1 MTTQPISSEPGVPFL
16 LERRRFML
24 VPGLIAVLGALI
36 TGAISFVV
44 LMGLTPIAPTDT
56 IVTIATVVNGG
67 FVLLLCGLIGRE
79 LMRMVRARRQG
90 KAASRLHVRIV
101 VLFSIVAALPALL
114 VAIVAGI
121 TLDLGL
127 DRWFEIRTRTIVES
141 SISVARA
148 YVNEN
153 ARNLQGSTLS
163 MAYDLDQQ
171 RRLFDLDRTGFGNL
185 MTDQAQGRALL
196 GAQLLHGDGSPFLKA
211 EVTVDKPLPVP
222 PSDAMTQAQGGNL
235 VFIPPG
241 VTNLVGA
248 IIKLRQLPD
257 TYLYTV
263 RAVDPDV
270 LAALRLMEERSAEY
284 SSLQANRFG
293 LQLAFALLYLGIM
306 LIVLLSAIWT
316 GIGVADRLVRPIR
329 LLMGAADEVSEGN
342 LSVSVPVRVSDGDVG
357 SLSNTFNNMILQ
369 LRSQRSE
376 LVHAKDVIDERR
388 RFTEAVLSG
397 VTVGVLG
404 VERDGSI
411 SMVNPSAERILSVE
425 QDGIVGRRL
434 DDVFPTIASIHQAAS
449 MSSRAEY
456 QEDIKL
462 RIRERDRTLAI
473 RITFSEEAEDAQSS
487 VVTID
492 DITDLVDAQRSSA
505 WADVARRIA
514 HEIKNPLTP
523 IQLSAERIRRRY
535 GKRVEDDREVFD
547 RCIETIVRQVSDI
560 GRMVDEFSTFARM
573 PKPRMEPKD
582 LREALHEAVFMR
594 EMGDHGVTFVSQ
606 IADEPM
612 LGSFDIRLL
621 SQAFGNLVKNA
632 VEALETA
639 DVDGE
644 ITIRA
649 VSDRDGHRVEIIDNG
664 NGFPKEDRD
673 RLLEPYMTT
682 REKGTGLGLAIVRKI
697 IEEHG
702 GTIELDDAPDQPRGA
717 MVRIRLP
724 ADASGTSTVTLDDAR
739 DEKTDDADPR
749 GSASSDR
756 TLKQAGQA

>member
-1 MTTQPISSEPGVPFL
+1 MTSNPVQSEGEIPFL

-24 VPGLIAVLGALI
+24 VPGLLAVVGALV

-56 IVTIATVVNGG
+56 IVTIATVVNGA
-67 FVLLLCGLIGRE
+67 FVLILCLLIGRE
-79 LMRMVRARRQG
+79 VMRMVRARRQG

-101 VLFSIVAALPALL
+101 LLFSIVAALPALL

-171 RRLFDLDRTGFGNL
+171 RRLFGLDQTGFQNL
-185 MTDQAQGRALL
+185 MTDQAKGRSLL
-196 GAQLLHGDGSPFLKA
+196 GAQLLRPDGTPFLA
-211 EVTVDKPLPVP
+211 ADVAVERPLPVP
-222 PSDAMTQAQGGNL
+222 PDDALKQAAEGNL

-248 IIKLRQLPD
+248 IIKLRQIANV
-257 TYLYTV
+257 YLYTV
-263 RAVDPDV
+263 RAVDPEV
-270 LAALRLMEERSAEY
+270 IAALRLMEERSAEY
-284 SSLQANRFG
+284 SSLQSNRFG
-293 LQLAFALLYLGIM
+293 LQLAFALLYLGIT

-329 LLMGAADEVSEGN
+329 MLMGAADEVSDGN
-342 LSVSVPVRVSDGDVG
+342 LSISVPVRASDGDVG

-397 VTVGVLG
+397 VTVGVIG
-404 VERDGSI
+404 VERDGTAT
-411 SMVNPSAERILSVE
+411 MVNPSAERILDVE
-425 QDGIVGRRL
+425 SRLVVGRNL
-434 DDVFPTIASIHQAAS
+434 DETFPLIGRIYRAASI
-449 MSSRAEY
+449 SSRPEY
-456 QEDIKL
+456 QEEVKL
-462 RIRERDRTLAI
+462 RIRDRERTLAI
-473 RITFSEEAEDAQSS
+473 RITSSEAGEEAQSS

-492 DITDLVDAQRSSA
+492 DITDLVEAQRSSA

-573 PKPRMEPKD
+573 PKPKMEAKD
-582 LREALHEAVFMR
+582 LREALREAVFMR
-594 EMGDHGVTFVSQ
+594 EMGDHG
-606 IADEPM
+606 IAFEANIPDQPM
-612 LGSFDIRLL
+612 LGSYDIRLL

-632 VEALETA
+632 VEALEATE
-639 DVDGE
+639 DIEGRIV
-644 ITIRA
+644 IRA
-649 VSDRDGHRVEIIDNG
+649 EPGQDRHIVEIIDNG
-664 NGFPKEDRD
+664 RGFPREDRD

-697 IEEHG
+697 IEDHG
-702 GTIELDDAPDQPRGA
+702 GTIALDDAPDQPQGA
-717 MVRIRLP
+717 LVRITLP
-724 ADASGTSTVTLDDAR
+724 AMETAVEPNEEETEERTGEIDGIGHLDR
-739 DEKTDDADPR
+739 R
-749 GSASSDR
+749 
-756 TLKQAGQA
+756 

>member
-1 MTTQPISSEPGVPFL
+1 MTSHPVPSESEIPFL

-24 VPGLIAVLGALI
+24 VPGLLAVVGALV

-56 IVTIATVVNGG
+56 IVTIATVVNGA
-67 FVLLLCGLIGRE
+67 FVLILCLLIGRE
-79 LMRMVRARRQG
+79 VMRMVRARRQG

-101 VLFSIVAALPALL
+101 LLFSIVAALPALL

-171 RRLFDLDRTGFGNL
+171 RRLFGLDPTGFQNL
-185 MTDQAQGRALL
+185 MTDQAKGRSLL
-196 GAQLLHGDGSPFLKA
+196 GAQLLRPDGTPFLA
-211 EVTVDKPLPVP
+211 ADVAVERPLPVP
-222 PSDAMTQAQGGNL
+222 PDDALKQAAEGNL

-248 IIKLRQLPD
+248 IIKLRQIANV
-257 TYLYTV
+257 YLYTV
-263 RAVDPDV
+263 RAVDPEV
-270 LAALRLMEERSAEY
+270 IAALRLMEERSAEY
-284 SSLQANRFG
+284 SSLQSNRFG
-293 LQLAFALLYLGIM
+293 LQLAFALLYLGIT

-329 LLMGAADEVSEGN
+329 MLMGAADEVSDGN
-342 LSVSVPVRVSDGDVG
+342 LSISVPVRASDGDVG

-397 VTVGVLG
+397 VTVGVIG
-404 VERDGSI
+404 VERDGTAT
-411 SMVNPSAERILSVE
+411 MVNPSAERILDVE
-425 QDGIVGRRL
+425 SRLVVGRNL
-434 DDVFPTIASIHQAAS
+434 DETFPLIGRIYRAASI
-449 MSSRAEY
+449 SSRPEY
-456 QEDIKL
+456 QEEVKL
-462 RIRERDRTLAI
+462 RIRDRERTLAI
-473 RITFSEEAEDAQSS
+473 RITSSEAGEEAQSS

-492 DITDLVDAQRSSA
+492 DITDLVEAQRSSA

-573 PKPRMEPKD
+573 PKPKMEAKD
-582 LREALHEAVFMR
+582 LREALREAVFMR
-594 EMGDHGVTFVSQ
+594 EMGDHG
-606 IADEPM
+606 IAFEANIPDQPM
-612 LGSFDIRLL
+612 LGSYDIRLL

-632 VEALETA
+632 VEALEATE
-639 DVDGE
+639 DIEGRIV
-644 ITIRA
+644 IRA
-649 VSDRDGHRVEIIDNG
+649 EPGRDRHIVEIIDNG
-664 NGFPKEDRD
+664 RGFPREDRD

-697 IEEHG
+697 IEDHG
-702 GTIELDDAPDQPRGA
+702 GTIALDDAPDQPQGA
-717 MVRIRLP
+717 LVRITLP
-724 ADASGTSTVTLDDAR
+724 AMETAVEPNEEETEERTGEIDGIGHLDR
-739 DEKTDDADPR
+739 R
-749 GSASSDR
+749 
-756 TLKQAGQA
+756 

>member
-1 MTTQPISSEPGVPFL
+1 MTSNPVQSEGEIPFL

-24 VPGLIAVLGALI
+24 VPGLLAVVGALV

-56 IVTIATVVNGG
+56 IVTIATVVNGA
-67 FVLLLCGLIGRE
+67 FVLILCLLIGRE
-79 LMRMVRARRQG
+79 VMRMVRARRQG

-101 VLFSIVAALPALL
+101 LLFSIVAALPALL

-171 RRLFDLDRTGFGNL
+171 RRLFGLDPTGFQNL
-185 MTDQAQGRALL
+185 MTDQAKGRSLL
-196 GAQLLHGDGSPFLKA
+196 GAQLLRPDGTPFLA
-211 EVTVDKPLPVP
+211 ADVAVERPLPVP
-222 PSDAMTQAQGGNL
+222 PDDALKQAAEGNL

-248 IIKLRQLPD
+248 IIKLRQIANV
-257 TYLYTV
+257 YLYTV
-263 RAVDPDV
+263 RAVDPEV
-270 LAALRLMEERSAEY
+270 IAALRLMEERSAEY
-284 SSLQANRFG
+284 SSLQSNRFG
-293 LQLAFALLYLGIM
+293 LQLAFALLYLGIT

-329 LLMGAADEVSEGN
+329 MLMGAADEVSDGN
-342 LSVSVPVRVSDGDVG
+342 LSISVPVRASDGDVG

-397 VTVGVLG
+397 VTVGVIG
-404 VERDGSI
+404 VERDGTAT
-411 SMVNPSAERILSVE
+411 MVNPSAERILDVE
-425 QDGIVGRRL
+425 SRLVVGRNL
-434 DDVFPTIASIHQAAS
+434 DETFPLIGRIYRAASI
-449 MSSRAEY
+449 SSRPEY
-456 QEDIKL
+456 QEEVKL
-462 RIRERDRTLAI
+462 RIRDRERTLAI
-473 RITFSEEAEDAQSS
+473 RITSSEAGEEAQSS

-492 DITDLVDAQRSSA
+492 DITDLVEAQRSSA

-573 PKPRMEPKD
+573 PKPKMEAKD
-582 LREALHEAVFMR
+582 LREALREAVFMR
-594 EMGDHGVTFVSQ
+594 EMGDHG
-606 IADEPM
+606 IAFEANIPDQPM
-612 LGSFDIRLL
+612 LGSYDIRLL

-632 VEALETA
+632 VEALEATE
-639 DVDGE
+639 DIEGRIV
-644 ITIRA
+644 IRA
-649 VSDRDGHRVEIIDNG
+649 EPGLDRHIVEIIDNG
-664 NGFPKEDRD
+664 RGFPREDRD

-697 IEEHG
+697 IEDHG
-702 GTIELDDAPDQPRGA
+702 GTIALDDAPDQPQGA
-717 MVRIRLP
+717 LVRITLP
-724 ADASGTSTVTLDDAR
+724 AMETAVEPNEEETEERTGEIDGIGHLDR
-739 DEKTDDADPR
+739 R
-749 GSASSDR
+749 
-756 TLKQAGQA
+756 

>member
-1 MTTQPISSEPGVPFL
+1 MTSHPVPSESEIPFL

-24 VPGLIAVLGALI
+24 VPGLLAVVGALV

-56 IVTIATVVNGG
+56 IVTIATVVNGA
-67 FVLLLCGLIGRE
+67 FVLILCLLIGRE
-79 LMRMVRARRQG
+79 VMRMVRARRQG

-101 VLFSIVAALPALL
+101 LLFSIVAALPALL

-171 RRLFDLDRTGFGNL
+171 RRLFGLDPTGFQNL
-185 MTDQAQGRALL
+185 MTDQAKGRSLL
-196 GAQLLHGDGSPFLKA
+196 GAQLLRPDGTPFLA
-211 EVTVDKPLPVP
+211 ADVAVERPLPVP
-222 PSDAMTQAQGGNL
+222 PDDALKQAEEGNL

-248 IIKLRQLPD
+248 IIKLRQIANV
-257 TYLYTV
+257 YLYTV
-263 RAVDPDV
+263 RAVDPEV
-270 LAALRLMEERSAEY
+270 IAALRLMEERSAEY
-284 SSLQANRFG
+284 SSLQSNRFG
-293 LQLAFALLYLGIM
+293 LQLAFALLYLGIT

-329 LLMGAADEVSEGN
+329 MLMGAADEVSDGN
-342 LSVSVPVRVSDGDVG
+342 LSISVPVRASDGDVG

-397 VTVGVLG
+397 VTVGVIG
-404 VERDGSI
+404 VERDGTAT
-411 SMVNPSAERILSVE
+411 MVNPSAERILDVE
-425 QDGIVGRRL
+425 SRLVVGRNL
-434 DDVFPTIASIHQAAS
+434 DETFPLIGRIYRAASI
-449 MSSRAEY
+449 SSRPEY
-456 QEDIKL
+456 QEEVKL
-462 RIRERDRTLAI
+462 RIRDRERTLAI
-473 RITFSEEAEDAQSS
+473 RITSSEAGEEAQSS

-492 DITDLVDAQRSSA
+492 DITDLVEAQRSSA

-573 PKPRMEPKD
+573 PKPKMEAKD
-582 LREALHEAVFMR
+582 LREALREAVFMR
-594 EMGDHGVTFVSQ
+594 EMGDHG
-606 IADEPM
+606 IAFEANIPDQPM
-612 LGSFDIRLL
+612 LGSYDIRLL

-632 VEALETA
+632 VEALEATE
-639 DVDGE
+639 DMEGRIV
-644 ITIRA
+644 IRA
-649 VSDRDGHRVEIIDNG
+649 EPGRDRHIVEIIDNG
-664 NGFPKEDRD
+664 RGFPREDRD

-697 IEEHG
+697 IEDHG
-702 GTIELDDAPDQPRGA
+702 GTIALDDAPDQPQGA
-717 MVRIRLP
+717 LVRITLP
-724 ADASGTSTVTLDDAR
+724 AMETAVEPNEEETEERTGEIDGIGHLDR
-739 DEKTDDADPR
+739 R
-749 GSASSDR
+749 
-756 TLKQAGQA
+756 

>member
-1 MTTQPISSEPGVPFL
+1 MMTSQPIHPDTEVPFL

-24 VPGLIAVLGALI
+24 VPGLLAVVGALV

-44 LMGLTPIAPTDT
+44 LMGLTPIEPSDT
-56 IVTIATVVNGG
+56 IVTIATVVNSA
-67 FVLLLCGLIGRE
+67 FVLLLCVLIGRE
-79 LMRMVRARRQG
+79 LLRMVRARRQG

-101 VLFSIVAALPALL
+101 LLFSIVAALPALL

-171 RRLFDLDRTGFGNL
+171 RRLYELDRTGF
-185 MTDQAQGRALL
+185 QALITEQARGRSLL
-196 GAQLLHGDGSPFLKA
+196 GAQLLRPDGEPFLGA
-211 EVTVDKPLPVP
+211 DVEVDRPLPVP
-222 PSDAMTQAQGGNL
+222 PDDALAQAAEGNL

-248 IIKLRQLPD
+248 IIQLRQIPD
-257 TYLYTV
+257 AYLYTV
-263 RAVDPDV
+263 RAVDPEV
-270 LAALRLMEERSAEY
+270 IAALRLMEERSAEY
-284 SSLQANRFG
+284 SSLQSNRFG
-293 LQLAFALLYLGIM
+293 LQVAFAILYLGIM

-342 LSVSVPVRVSDGDVG
+342 LAVSVPVRASDGDVG

-388 RFTEAVLSG
+388 RFIEAVLSG
-397 VTVGVLG
+397 VTVGVIG
-404 VERDGSI
+404 IERDGTV
-411 SMVNPSAERILSVE
+411 SMLNPSAQRILAVE
-425 QDGIVGRRL
+425 SERVVGRGL
-434 DDVFPTIASIHQAAS
+434 VEVFPEIGRIHGAAMTS
-449 MSSRAEY
+449 HRQEY
-456 QEDIKL
+456 QEEVKL
-462 RIRERDRTLAI
+462 RIRQRERTLAV
-473 RITFSEEAEDAQSS
+473 RITSSDEAEGAQSS

-492 DITDLVDAQRSSA
+492 DITDLVDAQRTSA

-573 PKPRMEPKD
+573 PKPRMETID
-582 LREALHEAVFMR
+582 LREALREAVFMR
-594 EMGDHGVTFVSQ
+594 EMGDHGIDFAAE
-606 IADEPM
+606 IPNEPM
-612 LGSFDIRLL
+612 YGAYDIRLL

-632 VEALETA
+632 VESLEAAGTN
-639 DVDGE
+639 GGK

-649 VSDRDGHRVEIIDNG
+649 EAGTDRHMIDIIDNG
-664 NGFPKEDRD
+664 RGFPTEDRD

-697 IEEHG
+697 IEDHG
-702 GTIELDDAPDQPRGA
+702 GTIALDDAPDQPHGA
-717 MVRIRLP
+717 MVRITLP
-724 ADASGTSTVTLDDAR
+724 AAQPSRKDERRGDD
-739 DEKTDDADPR
+739 T
-749 GSASSDR
+749 
-756 TLKQAGQA
+756 

>member
-1 MTTQPISSEPGVPFL
+1 MISHPVPSESEVPFL

-24 VPGLIAVLGALI
+24 VPGLLAVVGALV

-56 IVTIATVVNGG
+56 IVTIATVFNGA
-67 FVLLLCGLIGRE
+67 FVLILCLLIGRE
-79 LMRMVRARRQG
+79 VMRMVRARRQG

-101 VLFSIVAALPALL
+101 ALFSVVAALPALL

-171 RRLFDLDRTGFGNL
+171 RRLFGLDPTGFQNL
-185 MTDQAQGRALL
+185 MTDQAKGRSLL
-196 GAQLLHGDGSPFLKA
+196 GAQLLRPDGTPFLA
-211 EVTVDKPLPVP
+211 ADVVVERPLPVP
-222 PSDAMTQAQGGNL
+222 PDDALKQAAEGNL

-248 IIKLRQLPD
+248 IIKLRQIANV
-257 TYLYTV
+257 YLYTV
-263 RAVDPDV
+263 RAVDPEV
-270 LAALRLMEERSAEY
+270 IAALRLMEERSAEY
-284 SSLQANRFG
+284 SSLQSNRFG
-293 LQLAFALLYLGIM
+293 LQVAFALLYLGIT

-329 LLMGAADEVSEGN
+329 MLMGAADEVSDGN
-342 LSVSVPVRVSDGDVG
+342 LSISVPVRASDGDVG

-397 VTVGVLG
+397 VTVGVIG
-404 VERDGSI
+404 VERDGTAT
-411 SMVNPSAERILSVE
+411 MVNPSAERILDVE
-425 QDGIVGRRL
+425 SRLVVGRNL
-434 DDVFPTIASIHQAAS
+434 DETFPLIGRIYRAASI
-449 MSSRAEY
+449 SSRPEY
-456 QEDIKL
+456 QEEVKL
-462 RIRERDRTLAI
+462 RIRDRERTLAI
-473 RITFSEEAEDAQSS
+473 RITSSEAGEDAQSS

-492 DITDLVDAQRSSA
+492 DITDLVEAQRSSA

-573 PKPRMEPKD
+573 PKPKMEAKD
-582 LREALHEAVFMR
+582 LREALREAVFMR
-594 EMGDHGVTFVSQ
+594 EMGDHG
-606 IADEPM
+606 IAFEAAIPDQPM
-612 LGSFDIRLL
+612 LGSYDIRLL

-632 VEALETA
+632 VEALEATE
-639 DVDGE
+639 DVEGR
-644 ITIRA
+644 IVIRA
-649 VSDRDGHRVEIIDNG
+649 EPGRDRHIVEIIDNG
-664 NGFPKEDRD
+664 RGFPREDRD

-697 IEEHG
+697 IEDHG
-702 GTIELDDAPDQPRGA
+702 GTIALDDAPDQPQGALVRITLPA
-717 MVRIRLP
+717 MVETAVEPNEEETEERTGETDGI
-724 ADASGTSTVTLDDAR
+724 GHLDR
-739 DEKTDDADPR
+739 R
-749 GSASSDR
+749 
-756 TLKQAGQA
+756 

>member
-1 MTTQPISSEPGVPFL
+1 MTLTPHQSEREVPFL
-16 LERRRFML
+16 MERRRFML
-24 VPGLIAVLGALI
+24 VPGLIAVVGALV

-44 LMGLTPIAPTDT
+44 LMGLTPIPPTDT
-56 IVTIATVVNGG
+56 IVTIATIVNGA
-67 FVLLLCGLIGRE
+67 FVALLCVLIGRE
-79 LMRMVRARRQG
+79 VLRMVRARRQG
-90 KAASRLHVRIV
+90 RAASRLHVRIV

-114 VAIVAGI
+114 VAIVAGV

-171 RRLFDLDRTGFGNL
+171 RRLFDLDRNGFQNL
-185 MTDQAQGRALL
+185 MTDQAKGRSLL
-196 GAQLLHGDGSPFLKA
+196 GAQILRSDGTPFLRA
-211 EVTVDKPLPVP
+211 EVDVERPLPVP
-222 PSDAMTQAQGGNL
+222 PADALERAEDGNL

-248 IIKLRQLPD
+248 IIKLRQLPES
-257 TYLYTV
+257 YLYTV
-263 RAVDPDV
+263 RAVDPEV
-270 LAALRLMEERSAEY
+270 LDALRLMEERSAEY

-293 LQLAFALLYLGIM
+293 LQVAFALLYLGIM

-329 LLMGAADEVSEGN
+329 LLMGAADEVSGGN
-342 LSVSVPVRVSDGDVG
+342 LAVSVPVRASDGDVG

-397 VTVGVLG
+397 VTVGVIG
-404 VERDGSI
+404 VERDGSV
-411 SMVNPSAERILSVE
+411 SMLNPSAERILHVDAQE
-425 QDGIVGRRL
+425 IVGRPL
-434 DDVFPTIASIHQAAS
+434 VAVFPAIGKVFEAATV
-449 MSSRAEY
+449 SSRPEF
-456 QEDIKL
+456 QEQVKL
-462 RIRERDRTLAI
+462 RIRDRERTLAI
-473 RITFSEEAEDAQSS
+473 RITSSEESEGARSS

-573 PKPRMEPKD
+573 PKPRLEPKD
-582 LREALHEAVFMR
+582 LREALREAVFMR
-594 EMGDHGVTFVSQ
+594 EMGDHGISFVADIS
-606 IADEPM
+606 DEPL

-632 VEALETA
+632 VESLENSEIA
-639 DVDGE
+639 DGQ
-644 ITIRA
+644 IRIRA
-649 VSDRDGHRVEIIDNG
+649 VPGAQWHLVEISDNG
-664 NGFPKEDRD
+664 RGFPQEDRD

-702 GTIELDDAPDQPRGA
+702 GTIELDDAPDQPHGA
-717 MVRIRLP
+717 LVRITLP
-724 ADASGTSTVTLDDAR
+724 AEGFATAEAGETDGT
-739 DEKTDDADPR
+739 
-749 GSASSDR
+749 
-756 TLKQAGQA
+756 

>member
-1 MTTQPISSEPGVPFL
+1 
-16 LERRRFML
+16 ML
-24 VPGLIAVLGALI
+24 VPGLLAVVGALV

-56 IVTIATVVNGG
+56 IVTIATVVNGA
-67 FVLLLCGLIGRE
+67 FVLILCLLIGRE
-79 LMRMVRARRQG
+79 VMRMVRARRQG

-101 VLFSIVAALPALL
+101 LLFSIVAALPALL

-171 RRLFDLDRTGFGNL
+171 RRLFGLDPTGFQNL
-185 MTDQAQGRALL
+185 MTDQAKGRSLL
-196 GAQLLHGDGSPFLKA
+196 GAQLLRPDGTPFLA
-211 EVTVDKPLPVP
+211 ADVAVERPLPVP
-222 PSDAMTQAQGGNL
+222 PDDALKQAAEGNL

-248 IIKLRQLPD
+248 IIKLRQIANV
-257 TYLYTV
+257 YLYTV
-263 RAVDPDV
+263 RAVDPEV
-270 LAALRLMEERSAEY
+270 IAALRLMEERSAEY
-284 SSLQANRFG
+284 SSLQSNRFG
-293 LQLAFALLYLGIM
+293 LQLAFALLYLGIT

-329 LLMGAADEVSEGN
+329 MLMGAADEVSDGN
-342 LSVSVPVRVSDGDVG
+342 LSISVPVRASDGDVG

-397 VTVGVLG
+397 VTVGVIG
-404 VERDGSI
+404 VERDGTAT
-411 SMVNPSAERILSVE
+411 MVNPSAERILDVE
-425 QDGIVGRRL
+425 SRLVVGRNL
-434 DDVFPTIASIHQAAS
+434 DETFPLIGRIYRAASI
-449 MSSRAEY
+449 SSRPEY
-456 QEDIKL
+456 QEEVKL
-462 RIRERDRTLAI
+462 RIRDRERTLAI
-473 RITFSEEAEDAQSS
+473 RITSSEAGEEAQSS

-492 DITDLVDAQRSSA
+492 DITDLVEAQRSSA

-573 PKPRMEPKD
+573 PKPKMEAKD
-582 LREALHEAVFMR
+582 LREALREAVFMR
-594 EMGDHGVTFVSQ
+594 EMGDHG
-606 IADEPM
+606 IAFEANIPDQPM
-612 LGSFDIRLL
+612 LGSYDIRLL

-632 VEALETA
+632 VEALEATE
-639 DVDGE
+639 DIEGRIV
-644 ITIRA
+644 IRA
-649 VSDRDGHRVEIIDNG
+649 EPGLDRHIVEIIDNG
-664 NGFPKEDRD
+664 RGFPREDRD

-697 IEEHG
+697 IEDHG
-702 GTIELDDAPDQPRGA
+702 GTIALDDAPDQPQGA
-717 MVRIRLP
+717 LVRITLP
-724 ADASGTSTVTLDDAR
+724 AMETAVEPNEEETEERTGEIDGIGHLDR
-739 DEKTDDADPR
+739 R
-749 GSASSDR
+749 
-756 TLKQAGQA
+756 

>member
-1 MTTQPISSEPGVPFL
+1 MTTQPIHTDANIPFAK
-16 LERRRFML
+16 ERRRFML
-24 VPGLIAVLGALI
+24 MPGLAAVVGALV

-44 LMGLTPIAPTDT
+44 LMGLTPIEPTDT

-79 LMRMVRARRQG
+79 VVRMFKARRHG

-127 DRWFEIRTRTIVES
+127 DRWFGMRTRAIVDS

-153 ARNLQGSTLS
+153 ARNLQGTTLS

-171 RRLFDLDRTGFGNL
+171 RRLFDLDRTGFQTM
-185 MTDQAQGRALL
+185 MTEQASGRSLL
-196 GAQLLHGDGSPFLKA
+196 GAQLLRPDGTAFLSA
-211 EVTVDKPLPVP
+211 DVSSEEPLPVP
-222 PSDAMTQAQGGNL
+222 PDDALQQAGEGNL

-248 IIKLRQLPD
+248 IIKLRQISNAF
-257 TYLYTV
+257 LYTV
-263 RAVDPDV
+263 RAVDPQV
-270 LAALRLMEERSAEY
+270 MTALREMEERSAEY
-284 SSLQANRFG
+284 SSLRANRFG
-293 LQLAFALLYLGIM
+293 LQLAFALLYLGIT

-329 LLMGAADEVSEGN
+329 LLIGAADEVSEGN

-357 SLSNTFNNMILQ
+357 SLSNTFNNMIMQ
-369 LRSQRSE
+369 LRSQRGE

-388 RFTEAVLSG
+388 RFIEAVLSG
-397 VTVGVLG
+397 VTVGVIG
-404 VERDGSI
+404 IERDGAI
-411 SMVNPSAERILSVE
+411 SMVNPSAERILAVDADTVTG
-425 QDGIVGRRL
+425 QKLTTAFPVFGR
-434 DDVFPTIASIHQAAS
+434 IHEAAAQ
-449 MSSRAEY
+449 SRKSEY
-456 QEDIKL
+456 QEEVKL
-462 RIRERDRTLAI
+462 RIRERERTLAV
-473 RITFSEEAEDAQSS
+473 RITSSEETEGAQSS

-492 DITDLVDAQRSSA
+492 DITDLVDAQRTSA

-573 PKPRMEPKD
+573 PKPKMENID
-582 LREALHEAVFMR
+582 LRDALREAVFMR
-594 EMGDHGVTFVSQ
+594 EMGDHG
-606 IADEPM
+606 IAFSADIPETPM
-612 LGSFDIRLL
+612 RGSYDIRLL

-632 VEALETA
+632 VESLEA
-639 DVDGE
+639 SDGAE
-644 ITIRA
+644 GRIRIVA
-649 VSDRDGHRVEIIDNG
+649 RDKEGSYEVRIIDNG
-664 NGFPKEDRD
+664 RGFPKDDRD

-697 IEEHG
+697 IEDHG
-702 GTIELDDAPDQPRGA
+702 GVISLEDAPDQPQGA
-717 MVRIRLP
+717 MVRIVLP
-724 ADASGTSTVTLDDAR
+724 AAQAAA
-739 DEKTDDADPR
+739 DEATEDSR
-749 GSASSDR
+749 V
-756 TLKQAGQA
+756 

>member
-1 MTTQPISSEPGVPFL
+1 
-16 LERRRFML
+16 ML
-24 VPGLIAVLGALI
+24 VPGLLAVVGALV

-56 IVTIATVVNGG
+56 IVTIATVVNGA
-67 FVLLLCGLIGRE
+67 FVLILCLLIGRE
-79 LMRMVRARRQG
+79 VMRMVRARRQG

-101 VLFSIVAALPALL
+101 ALFSIVAALPALL

-171 RRLFDLDRTGFGNL
+171 RRLFGLDPTGFQNL
-185 MTDQAQGRALL
+185 MTDQAKGRSLL
-196 GAQLLHGDGSPFLKA
+196 GAQLLRPDGTPFLA
-211 EVTVDKPLPVP
+211 ADVAVDRPLPVP
-222 PSDAMTQAQGGNL
+222 PDDALKQAAEGNL

-248 IIKLRQLPD
+248 IIKLRQIANV
-257 TYLYTV
+257 YLYTV
-263 RAVDPDV
+263 RAVDPEV
-270 LAALRLMEERSAEY
+270 IAALRLMEERSAEY
-284 SSLQANRFG
+284 SSLQSNRFG
-293 LQLAFALLYLGIM
+293 LQVAFALLYLGIT

-329 LLMGAADEVSEGN
+329 MLMGAADEVSDGN
-342 LSVSVPVRVSDGDVG
+342 LSISVPVRASDGDVG

-397 VTVGVLG
+397 VTVGVIG
-404 VERDGSI
+404 VERDGTVT
-411 SMVNPSAERILSVE
+411 MVNPSAERILDVE
-425 QDGIVGRRL
+425 SQGVVGRNL
-434 DDVFPTIASIHQAAS
+434 DETFPLIGRIYRAASI
-449 MSSRAEY
+449 SSRPEY
-456 QEDIKL
+456 QEDVKL
-462 RIRERDRTLAI
+462 RIRDRERTLAI
-473 RITFSEEAEDAQSS
+473 RITSSEAAEGAQSS

-492 DITDLVDAQRSSA
+492 DITDLVEAQRSSA

-573 PKPRMEPKD
+573 PKPKMEAKD
-582 LREALHEAVFMR
+582 LREALREAVFMR
-594 EMGDHGVTFVSQ
+594 EMGDHG
-606 IADEPM
+606 IAFEADIPDQPM
-612 LGSFDIRLL
+612 LGFYDIRLL

-632 VEALETA
+632 VEALEATE
-639 DVDGE
+639 DVEGR
-644 ITIRA
+644 IVIRA
-649 VSDRDGHRVEIIDNG
+649 EPGGDRHIVEIIDNG
-664 NGFPKEDRD
+664 RGFPREDRD

-697 IEEHG
+697 IEDHG
-702 GTIELDDAPDQPRGA
+702 GTIALDDAPGQPHGA
-717 MVRIRLP
+717 LVRITLP
-724 ADASGTSTVTLDDAR
+724 AMETAVEPNEEETEERTGETDGIGHLDR
-739 DEKTDDADPR
+739 R
-749 GSASSDR
+749 
-756 TLKQAGQA
+756 

>member
-1 MTTQPISSEPGVPFL
+1 MTSNPVQSEGEIPFL

-24 VPGLIAVLGALI
+24 VPGLLAVVGALV

-56 IVTIATVVNGG
+56 IVTIATVVNGA
-67 FVLLLCGLIGRE
+67 FVLILCLLIGRE
-79 LMRMVRARRQG
+79 VMRMVRARRQG

-101 VLFSIVAALPALL
+101 LLFSIVAALPALL

-171 RRLFDLDRTGFGNL
+171 RRLFGLDPTGFQNL
-185 MTDQAQGRALL
+185 MTDQAKGRSLL
-196 GAQLLHGDGSPFLKA
+196 GAQLLRPDGTPFLA
-211 EVTVDKPLPVP
+211 ADVAVERPLPVP
-222 PSDAMTQAQGGNL
+222 PDDALKQAAEGNL

-248 IIKLRQLPD
+248 IIKLRQIANV
-257 TYLYTV
+257 YLYTV
-263 RAVDPDV
+263 RAVDPEV
-270 LAALRLMEERSAEY
+270 IAALRLMEERSAEY
-284 SSLQANRFG
+284 SSLQSNRFG
-293 LQLAFALLYLGIM
+293 LQLAFALLYLGIT

-329 LLMGAADEVSEGN
+329 MLMGAADEVSDGN
-342 LSVSVPVRVSDGDVG
+342 LSISVPVRASDGDVG

-397 VTVGVLG
+397 VTVGVIG
-404 VERDGSI
+404 VERDGTAT
-411 SMVNPSAERILSVE
+411 MVNPSAERILDVE
-425 QDGIVGRRL
+425 SRLVVGRNL
-434 DDVFPTIASIHQAAS
+434 DETFPLIGRIYRAASI
-449 MSSRAEY
+449 SSRPEY
-456 QEDIKL
+456 QEEVKL
-462 RIRERDRTLAI
+462 RIRDRERTLAI
-473 RITFSEEAEDAQSS
+473 RITSSEAGEEAQSS

-492 DITDLVDAQRSSA
+492 DITDLVEAQRSSA

-573 PKPRMEPKD
+573 PKPKMEAKD
-582 LREALHEAVFMR
+582 LREALREAVFMR
-594 EMGDHGVTFVSQ
+594 EMGDHG
-606 IADEPM
+606 IAFEADIPDQPM
-612 LGSFDIRLL
+612 LGSYDIRLL

-632 VEALETA
+632 VEALEATE
-639 DVDGE
+639 DIEGRIV
-644 ITIRA
+644 IRA
-649 VSDRDGHRVEIIDNG
+649 EPGLDRHIVEIIDNG
-664 NGFPKEDRD
+664 RGFPREDRD

-697 IEEHG
+697 IEDHG
-702 GTIELDDAPDQPRGA
+702 GTIALDDAPDQPQGA
-717 MVRIRLP
+717 LVRITLP
-724 ADASGTSTVTLDDAR
+724 AMETAVEPNEEETEERTGEIDGIGHLDR
-739 DEKTDDADPR
+739 R
-749 GSASSDR
+749 
-756 TLKQAGQA
+756 

>member
-1 MTTQPISSEPGVPFL
+1 MTSQPIPTDREVPFL

-24 VPGLIAVLGALI
+24 VPGLVGVVGALV
-36 TGAISFVV
+36 TAAVSFVV

-56 IVTIATVVNGG
+56 IVTIATIVNGG
-67 FVLLLCGLIGRE
+67 FVLLLCVLIGRE
-79 LMRMVRARRQG
+79 VLRMVRARRQG
-90 KAASRLHVRIV
+90 RAASRLHVRIV
-101 VLFSIVAALPALL
+101 VLFAIVAAIPAIL
-114 VAIVAGI
+114 VAIVASV
-121 TLDLGL
+121 TLNLGL
-127 DRWFEIRTRTIVES
+127 DRWFEIRTRTIVDS

-153 ARNLQGSTLS
+153 AHNLQGSTLS

-171 RRLFDLDRTGFGNL
+171 RRLFDLDPGGFENL
-185 MTDQAQGRALL
+185 MTDQAQGRSLL
-196 GAQLLHGDGSPFLKA
+196 GAQLLRADGTPFMRA
-211 EVTVDKPLPVP
+211 EVDVKRPLPAP
-222 PSDAMTQAQGGNL
+222 PDDALHQATQGKL

-248 IIKLRQLPD
+248 IIKLRQIPNA
-257 TYLYTV
+257 YLYTV
-263 RAVDPDV
+263 RAVDPQV

-284 SSLQANRFG
+284 SNLQSNRFA
-293 LQLAFALLYLGIM
+293 LQFAFALLYLGIA

-342 LSVSVPVRVSDGDVG
+342 LSVSVPVRASDGDVG

-397 VTVGVLG
+397 VTVGVIG
-404 VERDGSI
+404 VEGDGI
-411 SMVNPSAERILSVE
+411 VSMLNPSAERILDVSSEGV
-425 QDGIVGRRL
+425 VGRPL
-434 DDVFPTIASIHQAAS
+434 DEVFPVIGRIHRAALASHKPEI
-449 MSSRAEY
+449 
-456 QEDIKL
+456 QEEVKL

-473 RITFSEEAEDAQSS
+473 RITSAEEGGGTGSR

-573 PKPRMEPKD
+573 PKPRMERKD
-582 LREALHEAVFMR
+582 LREALQEAVFMR
-594 EMGDHGVTFVSQ
+594 EMGDHG
-606 IADEPM
+606 IAFEAEIPAQPM
-612 LGSFDIRLL
+612 LGNYDIRLL

-632 VEALETA
+632 VEALEGTEGIEA
-639 DVDGE
+639 R
-644 ITIRA
+644 IRIRA
-649 VSDRDGHRVEIIDNG
+649 VPGEDRHLVEISDNG
-664 NGFPKEDRD
+664 RGFPREDRD

-697 IEEHG
+697 IEDHG
-702 GTIELDDAPDQPRGA
+702 GTIELDDAPDQPQGA
-717 MVRIRLP
+717 LGAHHLAGGGSRRSIRRP
-724 ADASGTSTVTLDDAR
+724 
-739 DEKTDDADPR
+739 
-749 GSASSDR
+749 
-756 TLKQAGQA
+756 

>member
-1 MTTQPISSEPGVPFL
+1 MTSQPIQSDHEVPFL

-24 VPGLIAVLGALI
+24 IPGLLAVVGALV

-44 LMGLTPIAPTDT
+44 LMGLTPIEPSDT
-56 IVTIATVVNGG
+56 IVTIATIVNSA

-79 LMRMVRARRQG
+79 VLRMVRARRQG

-101 VLFSIVAALPALL
+101 LLFSIVAALPALL

-171 RRLFDLDRTGFGNL
+171 RRLYDLDRTGFQQL
-185 MTDQAQGRALL
+185 MTEQARGRSLL
-196 GAQLLHGDGSPFLKA
+196 GAQLLRPDGTPFLVA
-211 EVTVDKPLPVP
+211 EVDVERPLPVP
-222 PSDAMTQAQGGNL
+222 PEDALTQAADGNL

-248 IIKLRQLPD
+248 IIQLRQISD
-257 TYLYTV
+257 AYLYTV
-263 RAVDPDV
+263 RAVDPEV
-270 LAALRLMEERSAEY
+270 IAALRLMEERSAEY
-284 SSLQANRFG
+284 SSLQSNRFG
-293 LQLAFALLYLGIM
+293 LQVAFAILYLGIM

-342 LSVSVPVRVSDGDVG
+342 LAVSVPVRASDGDVG

-388 RFTEAVLSG
+388 RFIEAVLSG
-397 VTVGVLG
+397 VTVGVIG
-404 VERDGSI
+404 VERDGTV
-411 SMVNPSAERILSVE
+411 SMLNPSAQRILAVGAE
-425 QDGIVGRRL
+425 GIVGRRL
-434 DDVFPTIASIHQAAS
+434 ADVFPEIGQIHRAATTS
-449 MSSRAEY
+449 HRQEY
-456 QEDIKL
+456 QEEVKL
-462 RIRERDRTLAI
+462 RIRQRERALAV
-473 RITFSEEAEDAQSS
+473 RITSSEEAQGAQSS

-492 DITDLVDAQRSSA
+492 DITDLVDAQRTSA

-547 RCIETIVRQVSDI
+547 RCIETIIRQVSDI

-573 PKPRMEPKD
+573 PKPRMETID
-582 LREALHEAVFMR
+582 LREALREAVFMR
-594 EMGDHGVTFVSQ
+594 EMGEHGIEFTAEIPGQ
-606 IADEPM
+606 PM
-612 LGSFDIRLL
+612 LGAYDIRLL

-632 VEALETA
+632 VEALEGTGTT
-639 DVDGE
+639 DGR

-649 VSDRDGHRVEIIDNG
+649 EAGTDRHRIDIIDNG
-664 NGFPKEDRD
+664 RGFPTEDRD

-697 IEEHG
+697 IEDHG
-702 GTIELDDAPDQPRGA
+702 GTIALDDAPDQPHGA
-717 MVRIRLP
+717 MVRITLP
-724 ADASGTSTVTLDDAR
+724 AAPASEKAGRQGDGTLERTETNGIGH
-739 DEKTDDADPR
+739 P
-749 GSASSDR
+749 DR
-756 TLKQAGQA
+756 R

>member
-1 MTTQPISSEPGVPFL
+1 MTSHPVPSESEIPFL

-24 VPGLIAVLGALI
+24 VPGLLAVVGALV

-56 IVTIATVVNGG
+56 IVTIATVVNGA
-67 FVLLLCGLIGRE
+67 FVLILCLLIGRE
-79 LMRMVRARRQG
+79 VMRMVRARRQG

-101 VLFSIVAALPALL
+101 LLFSIVAALPALL

-171 RRLFDLDRTGFGNL
+171 RRLFGLDPTGFQNL
-185 MTDQAQGRALL
+185 MTDQAKGRSLL
-196 GAQLLHGDGSPFLKA
+196 GAQLLRPDGTPFLA
-211 EVTVDKPLPVP
+211 ADVAVERPLPVP
-222 PSDAMTQAQGGNL
+222 PDDALKQAEEGNL

-248 IIKLRQLPD
+248 IIKLRQIANV
-257 TYLYTV
+257 YLYTV
-263 RAVDPDV
+263 RAVDPEV
-270 LAALRLMEERSAEY
+270 IAALRLMEERSAEY
-284 SSLQANRFG
+284 SSLQSNRFG
-293 LQLAFALLYLGIM
+293 LQLAFALLYLGIT

-329 LLMGAADEVSEGN
+329 MLMGAADEVSDGN
-342 LSVSVPVRVSDGDVG
+342 LSISVPVRASDGDVG

-397 VTVGVLG
+397 VTVGVIG
-404 VERDGSI
+404 VERDGTAT
-411 SMVNPSAERILSVE
+411 MVNPSAERILDVE
-425 QDGIVGRRL
+425 SRLVVGRNL
-434 DDVFPTIASIHQAAS
+434 DETFPLIGRIYRAASI
-449 MSSRAEY
+449 SSRPEY
-456 QEDIKL
+456 QEEVKL
-462 RIRERDRTLAI
+462 RIRDRERTLAI
-473 RITFSEEAEDAQSS
+473 RITSSEAGEEAQSS

-492 DITDLVDAQRSSA
+492 DITDLVEAQRSSA

-573 PKPRMEPKD
+573 PKPKMEAKD
-582 LREALHEAVFMR
+582 LREALREAVFMR
-594 EMGDHGVTFVSQ
+594 EMGDHG
-606 IADEPM
+606 IAFEANIPDQPM
-612 LGSFDIRLL
+612 LGSYDIRLL

-632 VEALETA
+632 VEALEATE
-639 DVDGE
+639 DIEGRIV
-644 ITIRA
+644 IRA
-649 VSDRDGHRVEIIDNG
+649 EPGRDRHIVEIIDNG
-664 NGFPKEDRD
+664 RGFPREDRD

-697 IEEHG
+697 IEDHG
-702 GTIELDDAPDQPRGA
+702 GTIALDDAPDQPQGA
-717 MVRIRLP
+717 LVRITLP
-724 ADASGTSTVTLDDAR
+724 AMETAVEPNEEETEERTGEIDGIGHLDR
-739 DEKTDDADPR
+739 R
-749 GSASSDR
+749 
-756 TLKQAGQA
+756 

>member
-1 MTTQPISSEPGVPFL
+1 
-16 LERRRFML
+16 ML
-24 VPGLIAVLGALI
+24 VPGLLAVVGALV

-56 IVTIATVVNGG
+56 IVTIATVVNGA
-67 FVLLLCGLIGRE
+67 FVLILCLLIGRE
-79 LMRMVRARRQG
+79 VMRMVRARRQG

-101 VLFSIVAALPALL
+101 LLFSIVAALPALL

-171 RRLFDLDRTGFGNL
+171 RRLFGLDPTGFQNL
-185 MTDQAQGRALL
+185 MTDQAKGRSLL
-196 GAQLLHGDGSPFLKA
+196 GAQLLRPDGTPFLA
-211 EVTVDKPLPVP
+211 ADVAVERPLPVP
-222 PSDAMTQAQGGNL
+222 PDDALKQAAEGNL

-248 IIKLRQLPD
+248 IIKLRQIANV
-257 TYLYTV
+257 YLYTV
-263 RAVDPDV
+263 RAVDPEV
-270 LAALRLMEERSAEY
+270 IAALRLMEERSAEY
-284 SSLQANRFG
+284 SSLQSNRFG
-293 LQLAFALLYLGIM
+293 LQLAFALLYLGIT

-329 LLMGAADEVSEGN
+329 MLMGAADEVSDGN
-342 LSVSVPVRVSDGDVG
+342 LSISVPVRASDGDVG

-397 VTVGVLG
+397 VTVGVIG
-404 VERDGSI
+404 VERDGTAT
-411 SMVNPSAERILSVE
+411 MVNPSAERILDVE
-425 QDGIVGRRL
+425 SRLVVGRNL
-434 DDVFPTIASIHQAAS
+434 DETFPLIGRIYRAASI
-449 MSSRAEY
+449 SSRPEY
-456 QEDIKL
+456 QEEVKL
-462 RIRERDRTLAI
+462 RIRDRERTLAI
-473 RITFSEEAEDAQSS
+473 RITSSEAGEEAQSS

-492 DITDLVDAQRSSA
+492 DITDLVEAQRSSA

-573 PKPRMEPKD
+573 PKPKMEAKD
-582 LREALHEAVFMR
+582 LREALREAVFMR
-594 EMGDHGVTFVSQ
+594 EMGDHG
-606 IADEPM
+606 IAFEANIPDQPM
-612 LGSFDIRLL
+612 LGSYDIRLL

-632 VEALETA
+632 VEALEATE
-639 DVDGE
+639 DIEGRIV
-644 ITIRA
+644 IRA
-649 VSDRDGHRVEIIDNG
+649 EPGRDRHIVEIIDNG
-664 NGFPKEDRD
+664 RGFPREDRD

-697 IEEHG
+697 IEDHG
-702 GTIELDDAPDQPRGA
+702 GTIALDDAPDQPQGA
-717 MVRIRLP
+717 LVRITLP
-724 ADASGTSTVTLDDAR
+724 AMETAVEPNEEETEERTGEIDGIGHLDR
-739 DEKTDDADPR
+739 R
-749 GSASSDR
+749 
-756 TLKQAGQA
+756 

>member
-1 MTTQPISSEPGVPFL
+1 
-16 LERRRFML
+16 ML
-24 VPGLIAVLGALI
+24 VPGLLAVVGALV

-56 IVTIATVVNGG
+56 IVTIATVVNGA
-67 FVLLLCGLIGRE
+67 FVLILCLLIGRE
-79 LMRMVRARRQG
+79 VMRMVRARRQG

-101 VLFSIVAALPALL
+101 LLFSIVAALPALL

-171 RRLFDLDRTGFGNL
+171 RRLFGLDPTGFQNL
-185 MTDQAQGRALL
+185 MTDQAKGRSLL
-196 GAQLLHGDGSPFLKA
+196 GAQLLRPDGTPFLA
-211 EVTVDKPLPVP
+211 ADVAVERPLPVP
-222 PSDAMTQAQGGNL
+222 PDDALKQAAEGNL

-248 IIKLRQLPD
+248 IIKLRQIANV
-257 TYLYTV
+257 YLYTV
-263 RAVDPDV
+263 RAVDPEV
-270 LAALRLMEERSAEY
+270 IAALRLMEERSAEY
-284 SSLQANRFG
+284 SSLQSNRFG
-293 LQLAFALLYLGIM
+293 LQLAFALLYLGIT

-329 LLMGAADEVSEGN
+329 MLMGAADEVSDGN
-342 LSVSVPVRVSDGDVG
+342 LSISVPVRASDGDVG

-397 VTVGVLG
+397 VTVGVIG
-404 VERDGSI
+404 VERDGTAT
-411 SMVNPSAERILSVE
+411 MVNPSAERILDVE
-425 QDGIVGRRL
+425 SRLVVGRNL
-434 DDVFPTIASIHQAAS
+434 DETFPLIGRIYRAASI
-449 MSSRAEY
+449 SSRPEY
-456 QEDIKL
+456 QEEVKL
-462 RIRERDRTLAI
+462 RIRDRERTLAI
-473 RITFSEEAEDAQSS
+473 RITSSEAGEEAQSS

-492 DITDLVDAQRSSA
+492 DITDLVEAQRSSA

-573 PKPRMEPKD
+573 PKPKMEAKD
-582 LREALHEAVFMR
+582 LREALREAVFMR
-594 EMGDHGVTFVSQ
+594 EMGDHG
-606 IADEPM
+606 IAFEADIPDQPM
-612 LGSFDIRLL
+612 LGSYDIRLL

-632 VEALETA
+632 VEALEATE
-639 DVDGE
+639 DIEGRIV
-644 ITIRA
+644 IRA
-649 VSDRDGHRVEIIDNG
+649 EPGLDRHIVEIIDNG
-664 NGFPKEDRD
+664 RGFPREDRD

-697 IEEHG
+697 IEDHG
-702 GTIELDDAPDQPRGA
+702 GTIALDDAPDQPQGA
-717 MVRIRLP
+717 LVRITLP
-724 ADASGTSTVTLDDAR
+724 AMETAVEPNEEETEERTGEIDGIGHLDR
-739 DEKTDDADPR
+739 R
-749 GSASSDR
+749 
-756 TLKQAGQA
+756 